1 MTVRRQN
8 GEWPTELAPID
19 ATVRSVLIDRADGSL
34 QLALQKDRARFDI
47 EIPAP
52 WTFTSCLLSVSS
64 AKSDEAE
71 IAPSDLIGLEGASLS
86 EIEYDTNWLDLVFGS
101 IRISV
106 FGDAT

>member
-8 GEWPTELAPID
+8 GEWPTELAPVD
-19 ATVRSVLIDRADGSL
+19 ATVRSVAIDRADGSL
-34 QLALQKDRARFDI
+34 QLALQRNRARFDI

-64 AKSDEAE
+64 EAE
-71 IAPSDLIGLEGASLS
+71 IAPSDLIGLGGASLS
-86 EIEYDTNWLDLVFGS
+86 EIEFDTNRLDLVFGS